1 MAASLSLATEGRERF
16 YFPSCLKAGDEES
29 SLFMPVLVS
38 VPLLLPSAYTH
49 VSSLCISSPS
59 IPASIVSPW
68 FAPEQHRM
76 STFTRSGDFQHHSQ
90 EMCTGRQ
97 SPAVPQPWAGSPGS
111 RLSSPQ
117 YAAASLLTV
126 LMDCN
131 ILTGTHGFQG
141 CNQYTSP
148 LATDV
153 INDANTY
160 FLINLPY

>member
-1 MAASLSLATEGRERF
+1 MRRVPFSSQSSFQSLCSF
-16 YFPSCLKAGDEES
+16 
-29 SLFMPVLVS
+29 
-38 VPLLLPSAYTH
+38 LLPYTH
-49 VSSLCISSPS
+49 VSSLCTSSPS
-59 IPASIVSPW
+59 IPASIISPW
-68 FAPEQHRM
+68 VAPEQHRM
-76 STFTRSGDFQHHSQ
+76 STFTRSGDIQHYPQ
-90 EMCTGRQ
+90 EMCTVRQ

-111 RLSSPQ
+111 RLSLPQ

-131 ILTGTHGFQG
+131 ILTGTHRFQG

>member
-1 MAASLSLATEGRERF
+1 MRRVPFSSQSSFQSLCSF
-16 YFPSCLKAGDEES
+16 
-29 SLFMPVLVS
+29 
-38 VPLLLPSAYTH
+38 LLPYTH
-49 VSSLCISSPS
+49 VSSLCTSSPS
-59 IPASIVSPW
+59 IPASIISPW
-68 FAPEQHRM
+68 VAPEQHRM
-76 STFTRSGDFQHHSQ
+76 STFTRSGDIQHYPQ
-90 EMCTGRQ
+90 EMCMWRQ
-97 SPAVPQPWAGSPGS
+97 SPAIPQPWAGSPGS

-131 ILTGTHGFQG
+131 ILTGTHRFQG